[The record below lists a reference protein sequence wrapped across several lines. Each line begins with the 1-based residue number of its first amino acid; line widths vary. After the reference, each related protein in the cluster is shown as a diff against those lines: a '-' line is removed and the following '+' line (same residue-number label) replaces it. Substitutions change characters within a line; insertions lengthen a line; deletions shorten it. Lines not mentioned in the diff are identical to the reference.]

1 MSLALNVYRDT
12 GENTDFMGLDT
23 AYAMGKRKMYNTTL
37 DADLIRQV
45 KILAAQL
52 EKRQNDLLEEAI
64 KDLLKKYNLGSNS
77 EPFHPSL

>member
-1 MSLALNVYRDT
+1 MSRAPNVQRET
-12 GENTDFMGLDT
+12 GESTDFMGFET

-64 KDLLKKYNLGSNS
+64 KDLLKKYDLGSN
-77 EPFHPSL
+77 